1 MLANN
6 EENKKLK
13 VLEDG
18 MAAVRQKMIEL
29 TANQGNGNSS
39 DAIADLEALAQS
51 LKTRLENVEQD
62 LLVDL
67 DGDGIPDIQ

>member
-1 MLANN
+1 MLPNN

-18 MAAVRQKMIEL
+18 MAAVRQKMIEI
-29 TANQGNGNSS
+29 TANQGNDNPNNK
-39 DAIADLEALAQS
+39 IADLEALADS
-51 LKTRLENVEQD
+51 LKTRLEKVEQD